1 MSKCPEPKRTLLFE
15 HLSVIDY
22 VEVLEIPETITLAD
36 EYLKYGV
43 LNPKSRDDRRHIAI
57 ATVTKCKYIVS
68 WNFKHFVNIKT
79 INKVQAVH
87 QIRYENYEETKNM
100 QQEELIEKTRRDA
113 EKGKKLLE
121 KLRNKF

>member
-1 MSKCPEPKRTLLFE
+1 M
-15 HLSVIDY
+15 
-22 VEVLEIPETITLAD
+22 EVHEIQETITLAD

-57 ATVTKCKYIVS
+57 ATVTECKYIVS

-121 KLRNKF
+121 ELRNKFQKQVPIKNI